1 MNTKLYDKE
10 DDIIDRGDATNFSE
24 ALDYFNIDRVYQHNK
39 QAFDKL
45 NEFNIRIESDYYNH
59 RQTHYDRMNPEYLAK
74 DTCEFTHFK
83 DKLDDRS
90 IADRT
95 SDPNLLAPFRNNPY
109 TQSLES
115 FAY

>member
-1 MNTKLYDKE
+1 
-10 DDIIDRGDATNFSE
+10 
-24 ALDYFNIDRVYQHNK
+24 
-39 QAFDKL
+39 
-45 NEFNIRIESDYYNH
+45 
-59 RQTHYDRMNPEYLAK
+59 MNPEYLSK

-90 IADRT
+90 IAGRT
-95 SDPNLLAPFRNNPY
+95 TDPNLLTPFKNNPY